1 MYTTLNSMKNQINL
15 NYPVNTNTAFNFNN
29 SYTHAPVKE
38 VKVYN
43 AVPHDREVRSEPLD
57 PRTKVNPWTS
67 PPSTH
72 SSVSPRVWGRALWF
86 SLHNGALNY
95 PENPDEEKKQMMINF
110 ILGLPIIIP
119 CDMCKNHAY
128 EYIQARKNTLHK
140 VVENADNLFKFFWEF
155 HNDVNKRT
163 GKPLMSL
170 EAVYNLYRTNPTGA
184 L

>member
-1 MYTTLNSMKNQINL
+1 MYPTLTSMKNQINL
-15 NYPVNTNTAFNFNN
+15 NYPVNANNAFNFNN
-29 SYTHAPVKE
+29 SYTQPKAKE

-43 AVPHDREVRSEPLD
+43 
-57 PRTKVNPWTS
+57 VNPIPTRQMQNQHS
-67 PPSTH
+67 TPSHTG
-72 SSVSPRVWGRALWF
+72 VSPRVWGRALWF

-95 PENPDEEKKQMMINF
+95 PENPDQEKKQMMINF
-110 ILGLPIIIP
+110 ILGLPIMIP

-128 EYIQARKNTLHK
+128 EYIQSRKNTLHN
-140 VVENADNLFKFFWEF
+140 VVENSQNLFQFFWEF

-170 EAVYNLYRTNPTGA
+170 EAVYNLYKTNPTGA